1 MKNQKIMFSLSLALL
16 LLGCG
21 FVHAASGGVED
32 LLVDFSDYL
41 STRLIPAAGM
51 TGVAIGGVM
60 AGLGSPK
67 GIDVVKF
74 SIIGGIIG
82 TAGAQ
87 TLSALFF

>member
-1 MKNQKIMFSLSLALL
+1 MKNYKIMSSLSLVLL

-21 FVHAASGGVED
+21 MAKAASGGVED

-51 TGVAIGGVM
+51 TGVAIGGIM
-60 AGLGSPK
+60 AGLGSPQ
-67 GIDVVKF
+67 GIEVVKY

-87 TLSALFF
+87 TISTLFF

>member
-1 MKNQKIMFSLSLALL
+1 MKNKFALFGLVFCASMLA
-16 LLGCG
+16 GHMA
-21 FVHAASGGVED
+21 HAKGVED

-51 TGVAIGGVM
+51 TGVAVGGIM
-60 AGLGSPK
+60 ASIGSPK
-67 GIDVVKF
+67 GIEVIKY

-87 TLSALFF
+87 TMSALFF

>member
-1 MKNQKIMFSLSLALL
+1 MKKKALFVILLVSMFTISKLA
-16 LLGCG
+16 
-21 FVHAASGGVED
+21 HAEGVED

-51 TGVAIGGVM
+51 VGVGVGGIM
-60 AGLGSPK
+60 AGLGSPA
-67 GIDVVKF
+67 GVDVVKY
-74 SIIGGIIG
+74 SVIGAIIG

>member
-1 MKNQKIMFSLSLALL
+1 MSFVFAFLICGLA
-16 LLGCG
+16 
-21 FVHAASGGVED
+21 HAAGGGVED

-51 TGVAIGGVM
+51 TGVAIGGIM
-60 AGLGSPK
+60 AGLGSPQ
-67 GIDVVKF
+67 GIEVVKY

-87 TLSALFF
+87 TLSTLFF

>member
-1 MKNQKIMFSLSLALL
+1 MKRTFILILGLTIYAL
-16 LLGCG
+16 CISSD
-21 FVHAASGGVED
+21 VRAEGVED

-51 TGVAIGGVM
+51 AGVGVGGIM
-60 AGLGSPK
+60 ASLGSPK
-67 GIDVVKF
+67 GIEVVKY

-82 TAGAQ
+82 TAGSQ

>member
-1 MKNQKIMFSLSLALL
+1 MKNKRYWYAATLCLALITSRL
-16 LLGCG
+16 A
-21 FVHAASGGVED
+21 HAEGVED

-51 TGVAIGGVM
+51 VGVGVGGIM
-60 AGLGSPK
+60 AGLGSPQ
-67 GIDVVKF
+67 GLEIVKY
-74 SIIGGIIG
+74 SIIGGVIG